1 MNNFVPLLF
10 LTFHSSY
17 HIPLIQ
23 ITFLVTLNFTIQLLV
38 DLASVAFVDRIGYR
52 LSLMIAH
59 GCAVLCLVSYL
70 VISLCPVPAI
80 SLIACGICGFSVGI
94 FWPGIFSMATAALPL
109 GGTAMFALLALG
121 GDVGCSSGP
130 TYVGALSS
138 ALGGDLKK
146 GILLAIVFPIL
157 MLAGLALL
165 RPRRAMP
172 TDHFHRGEK

>member
-70 VISLCPVPAI
+70 VISLRPVPAI

-94 FWPGIFSMATAALPL
+94 F
-109 GGTAMFALLALG
+109 
-121 GDVGCSSGP
+121 
-130 TYVGALSS
+130 
-138 ALGGDLKK
+138 
-146 GILLAIVFPIL
+146 
-157 MLAGLALL
+157 
-165 RPRRAMP
+165 
-172 TDHFHRGEK
+172 